1 MSNCTAEA
9 REKVRRAA
17 RTLAVTHETAAV
29 DVLPPSESQ
38 YDRWTLDAALC
49 DTAGIP
55 PAVLRELA
63 LVGLTLRPKPSQ
75 ADAEIVVATA

>member
-1 MSNCTAEA
+1 MTCTAEQ
-9 REKVRRAA
+9 RQKVRRAA
-17 RTLAVTHETAAV
+17 RTLAVTHETTAV

-38 YDRWTLDAALC
+38 YDRWTLDAALHSE
-49 DTAGIP
+49 GIP

-63 LVGLTLRPKPSQ
+63 LVGLTLRPQPAQ